1 MTTIDPFE
9 SAFLPA
15 DKAAAFAA
23 LQLARRALQLADHGY
38 VLERGRISLSGDG
51 ASLLDN
57 AEVQQTYLGNRAA
70 ERTGPA
76 SP

>member
-9 SAFLPA
+9 PAF
-15 DKAAAFAA
+15 
-23 LQLARRALQLADHGY
+23 
-38 VLERGRISLSGDG
+38 LSGDG

-57 AEVQQTYLGNRAA
+57 AEVRQTYLGKRAA

-76 SP
+76 SPRPVESVATRSPIPYTSRSVADGSV